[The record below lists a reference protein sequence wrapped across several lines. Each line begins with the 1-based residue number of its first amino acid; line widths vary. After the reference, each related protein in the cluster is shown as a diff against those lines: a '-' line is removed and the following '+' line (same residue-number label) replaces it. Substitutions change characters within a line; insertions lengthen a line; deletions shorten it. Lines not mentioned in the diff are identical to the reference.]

1 MKKYRNECVGCKDL
15 GLPCMGKSCPNIN
28 VIRHY
33 CDGCG
38 EEEKLYYFDNGEYCE
53 SCVLD
58 KIFDTLDVV
67 EGSER

>member
-1 MKKYRNECVGCKDL
+1 
-15 GLPCMGKSCPNIN
+15 MGKSCPNRN